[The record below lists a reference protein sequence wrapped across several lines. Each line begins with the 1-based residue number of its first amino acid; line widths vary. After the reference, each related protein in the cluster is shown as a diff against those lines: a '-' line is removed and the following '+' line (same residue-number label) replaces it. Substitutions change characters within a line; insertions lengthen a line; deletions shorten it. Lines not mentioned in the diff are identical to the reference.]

1 MITIVSTCKN
11 RLGHLQQSLPSW
23 LEHADCKVLV
33 VDYHDPEG
41 AADWVESLGSDRA
54 RAVRFPAL
62 PPRQYF
68 NKPEALNYGI
78 SQVDTPYTFLLDAD
92 VVMGKDFHMPPVAS
106 DRFVVAKTSR
116 RTRDLTGLLL
126 APTEE
131 FKKVPFD
138 PTITGWGAE
147 DLDVRIRLAIRLRWD
162 VYPFT
167 GLTSIEHS
175 DALRTACYQQKSI
188 RMNFAQN
195 LLRLLLRPGFPFT
208 KLPALIGSGILPVR
222 IR

>member
-1 MITIVSTCKN
+1 VITIVSTCKN
-11 RLGHLQQSLPSW
+11 RLAHLQQSLPSW
-23 LEHADCKVLV
+23 LEHTDCKVLV

-41 AADWVESLGSDRA
+41 AADWVESIGSDRA
-54 RAVRFPAL
+54 RAVRFPA

-78 SQVDTPYTFLLDAD
+78 AQVDTPYTFLLDAD
-92 VVMGKDFHMPPVAS
+92 VVADSRLRIPLVSG

-126 APTEE
+126 APTQELR
-131 FKKVPFD
+131 KVPFD

-147 DLDVRIRLAIRLRWD
+147 DLDVRIRLATRLKYD

-175 DALRTACYQQKSI
+175 DALRTACYQVKSI
-188 RMNFAQN
+188 RMNFARN
-195 LLRLLLRPGFPFT
+195 MLRLLTKPGFPFT
-208 KLPALIGSGILPVR
+208 KLPALVASGLLPMR